1 MAVSIDFNI
10 CINSPCDTFTL
21 TEITGAYSAS
31 NTTGWGAPN
40 ALTSSVTTAVLQATS
55 PSGTVTTF
63 NLLTHSF
70 PSDNYS
76 YQYDILASLL
86 GGYED
91 GKWDFLLYYTD
102 GVNTYQKRHV
112 YYFYCTTKCCVDT
125 MLANMEILDCEDCK
139 NEQISDF
146 MYAKFL
152 LEGLKYAASCQ
163 QENNFNSIKSVLDKL
178 CANSGCKTCN

>member
-10 CINSPCDTFTL
+10 CMNSACDTFTF
-21 TEITGAYSAS
+21 TETTGAYSAS

-102 GVNTYQKRHV
+102 GNDTYMKRHV
-112 YYFYCTTKCCVDT
+112 YYFFCTTKCCVAT
-125 MLANMEILDCEDCK
+125 MLADLVIDDCECK
-139 NEQISDF
+139 ISEQAER
-146 MYAKFL
+146 YLKAKIML
-152 LEGLKYAASCQ
+152 DALAEAARCQ
-163 QENNFNSIKSVLDKL
+163 QESNFNSIKTILDKL